1 MRTYG
6 INSKKCTMYMNIDE
20 KDKHVGWNLHF
31 RPYKRDLLSFMFCF
45 PSVGHVMYLR
55 DFPLCLFIFYMYV
68 CMWIRQNLKKYHLL
82 RGQTRDKLEEVK
94 ATRELSLEKSGNWIL
109 WRFFFSFPLPP
120 CSSQQLKL
128 LSQSC

>member
-45 PSVGHVMYLR
+45 PSVGHVIYLR

-68 CMWIRQNLKKYHLL
+68 CMWIRQNLKKISLVKRTNKGQAR
-82 RGQTRDKLEEVK
+82 RGQSNKRAL
-94 ATRELSLEKSGNWIL
+94 TREIRKLNTLEIF
-109 WRFFFSFPLPP
+109 FFFSSAPM
-120 CSSQQLKL
+120 QQ
-128 LSQSC
+128 SAAEAA